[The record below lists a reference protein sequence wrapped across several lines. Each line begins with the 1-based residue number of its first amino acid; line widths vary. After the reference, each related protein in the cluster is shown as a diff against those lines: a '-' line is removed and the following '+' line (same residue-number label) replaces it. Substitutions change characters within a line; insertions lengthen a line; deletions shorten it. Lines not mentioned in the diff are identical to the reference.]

1 MQDTE
6 LKEIV
11 AKNIAALRTLNK
23 MTQLDLGNAL
33 SYSDKAV
40 SKWERGESIP
50 DAYVLLKMSELFGC
64 TVDYL
69 LKSHVKDEK
78 LPKAKT
84 KVNHVTV
91 TLITLLGIWTVAALA
106 FVVIHLAG
114 YTYPLIFQYAFF
126 ISTIVLTVFNAL
138 WGKRIYGFFII
149 SALVWSI
156 FVSIYFIFLW
166 IGKNYWELLMLGIP
180 SQLIVLL
187 CFFVKHRG
195 HYVFASKV
203 K

>member
-11 AKNIAALRTLNK
+11 AKNITALRTLNK

-91 TLITLLGIWTVAALA
+91 ALIALLGVWTVAALA
-106 FVVIHLAG
+106 FVVMDLAG
-114 YTYPLIFQYAFF
+114 YTYPLIFMYAFF